1 MMTDKRGCQRRPIKA
16 ILLARLPTLLYNPA
30 HHQTLFEKSIS
41 SIERV
46 QMLDLAHQLKVISG
60 DTAQNLDLSK
70 QIVIQ
75 RTERIVVVD
84 SRDEVHQDHLGISL
98 SSITSFTTMTIGVRL
113 PFVDST
119 SRQNRVN
126 LVSSDQGFCDRLT
139 VMTSI
144 DFSLVFSFRP
154 NSHSNIPHR
163 FR

>member
-98 SSITSFTTMTIGVRL
+98 SSITSFTIACFSWVTSLYDDDHWRSSAFRGFYIQTKQSQFGVIGSGILRSTDCNDQHRL
-113 PFVDST
+113 
-119 SRQNRVN
+119 
-126 LVSSDQGFCDRLT
+126 
-139 VMTSI
+139 
-144 DFSLVFSFRP
+144 
-154 NSHSNIPHR
+154 
-163 FR
+163 